1 MILLGD
7 HNSTEDLVH
16 SETPE
21 IAISGSGEFSSRRL
35 PQLLGRPTTGEGP
48 ETSKSQRRVQ
58 EWGPLGRMLLL
69 VDSCWKSNLGHQVS
83 AKPAA
88 SKPTSVQL

>member
-7 HNSTEDLVH
+7 HNSTEGLVP

-21 IAISGSGEFSSRRL
+21 IVIAGSGEFSSRRL

>member
-7 HNSTEDLVH
+7 HNSKEGLVP

-21 IAISGSGEFSSRRL
+21 IVIAGSGEFSSRRL

-48 ETSKSQRRVQ
+48 ETSRSQRRVQ
-58 EWGPLGRMLLL
+58 ERGHWKGCYYWLIRAGNQTLDIKYPQSPPPRSQPRM
-69 VDSCWKSNLGHQVS
+69 
-83 AKPAA
+83 
-88 SKPTSVQL
+88 QL